1 MQEVKA
7 QLKYLRIS
15 PKKVR
20 LTTGILKGLTIK
32 EAQAQLKNLNKKS
45 SESILKLLNSAVA
58 NAEHNY
64 GLKKED
70 LYISKILVDPGP
82 SLKRYRPRARGSVF
96 PISKRTSHVT
106 IFLSSLKP
114 QTPKTVESESKEKE
128 VSKKEAETILEE
140 TKVETKQFE
149 ARPKSKVEK
158 KIKKP
163 IATKGQRQKIFR
175 RKAI

>member
-64 GLKKED
+64 GFKKED

-114 QTPKTVESESKEKE
+114 QTSKTVESESKAKE
-128 VSKKEAETILEE
+128 ASKKEAVEE

-163 IATKGQRQKIFR
+163 IATKGQGQKIFR